1 MVEVEEENVEVVQ
14 LIGLFAQGVTVMSME
29 CVWCKGLSTPV
40 SSILAAA
47 LDQGT
52 AVTAYDTRFV
62 MIHVL

>member
-14 LIGLFAQGVTVMSME
+14 LIGLFAQGVIVMSME
-29 CVWCKGLSTPV
+29 CVWCKGLSTL
-40 SSILAAA
+40 ILAAA

-52 AVTAYDTRFV
+52 AVTAYDTKFV